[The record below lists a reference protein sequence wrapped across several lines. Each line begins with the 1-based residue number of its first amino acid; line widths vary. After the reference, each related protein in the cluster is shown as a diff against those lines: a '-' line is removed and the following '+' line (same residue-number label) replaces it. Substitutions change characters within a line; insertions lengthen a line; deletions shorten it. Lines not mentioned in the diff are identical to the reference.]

1 MGLPTAPPTTPSDA
15 TEQQDVHPA
24 GPAREL
30 QPRHPLWLR
39 RLIYGITV
47 IATAAAMLFAVD
59 LVLFDESDP
68 TRDTSTAT
76 ASEIAEQGVDAPWKE
91 PVADLD
97 RTRYSAV
104 PVRVGVGE
112 RALSAQVTIE
122 ASGDQQRGVVSF
134 LAADR
139 DDLDPLAVVIYLAG
153 TPDGSDVQRPEKNT
167 ALISVTPGTYQ
178 AVATY
183 EKSGRWQVFVQRVE
197 PLDIEAP
204 DTAAA

>member
-1 MGLPTAPPTTPSDA
+1 MGLPTAPPSTPSAAPDQQAAHPTTPPRA
-15 TEQQDVHPA
+15 P
-24 GPAREL
+24 

-47 IATAAAMLFAVD
+47 MATAVAMLFAVD
-59 LVLFDESDP
+59 LVLFDEPGPARD
-68 TRDTSTAT
+68 RDTAT
-76 ASEIAEQGVDAPWKE
+76 QIAEQGVDAPWKAPTE
-91 PVADLD
+91 DLD
-97 RTRYSAV
+97 RTLYSAT

-122 ASGDQQRGVVSF
+122 ESGDQQRGVVSF

-167 ALISVTPGTYQ
+167 ALVSVTPGTYQ

-197 PLDIEAP
+197 PLDIEVP
-204 DTAAA
+204 DTSNA